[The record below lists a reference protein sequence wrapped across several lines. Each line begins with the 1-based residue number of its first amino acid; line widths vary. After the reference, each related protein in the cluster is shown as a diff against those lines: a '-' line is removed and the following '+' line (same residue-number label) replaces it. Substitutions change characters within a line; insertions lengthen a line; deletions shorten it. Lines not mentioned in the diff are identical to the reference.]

1 MTVAI
6 DICHQQGDFTLDIRF
21 AAPARGVTVLFGPS
35 GCGKTTLLRC
45 IAGLTRARR
54 AVVRLGEHCWQ
65 DGAHFTP
72 VHQRGVG
79 YVFQEASLFVH
90 KSVRDNLLYGRRRAP
105 DARDADGG
113 IEDIIGLF
121 ELGDLLARM
130 PATLSGGQRQRVA
143 IARALL
149 ARPRLLLMDEPLAA
163 LDVASKRE
171 IIPFLDAA
179 ARRAAIPVLY
189 VTHAIQEAGRLADH
203 IVMLEGGRLR
213 AAGPARDLL
222 ARLDL
227 PFARDDEAESVLE
240 GRIVRHDERWGLT
253 YLHSA
258 LGPLVVARRAEPPGH
273 AVRIQILARDVSLTR
288 VQPQQTSIQNILS
301 GHVERIETVGQT
313 AAMVLLGAGEERLL
327 ARLTRKAVAEL
338 ALRPG
343 DPIFAQIKS
352 VAVLR

>member
-6 DICHQQGDFTLDIRF
+6 DICHQQGDFTLDVRF
-21 AAPARGVTVLFGPS
+21 TAPARGVTVLFGPS

-79 YVFQEASLFVH
+79 YVFQEASLFAH
-90 KSVRDNLLYGRRRAP
+90 KTVRDNLLYGRRRAP
-105 DARDADGG
+105 GARSGG
-113 IEDIIGLF
+113 DVEDIIGLF

-130 PATLSGGQRQRVA
+130 PGTLSGGQRQRVA

-179 ARRAAIPVLY
+179 ARRAAIPVFY

-213 AAGPARDLL
+213 AAGPARDML

-240 GRIVRHDERWGLT
+240 GRIIRHDERWGLT
-253 YLHSA
+253 YLQSA

-301 GHVERIETVGQT
+301 GRIERIETVGRT
-313 AAMVLLGAGEERLL
+313 TAMVRLGAGEEHLL
-327 ARLTRKAVAEL
+327 ARLTRKAVADL